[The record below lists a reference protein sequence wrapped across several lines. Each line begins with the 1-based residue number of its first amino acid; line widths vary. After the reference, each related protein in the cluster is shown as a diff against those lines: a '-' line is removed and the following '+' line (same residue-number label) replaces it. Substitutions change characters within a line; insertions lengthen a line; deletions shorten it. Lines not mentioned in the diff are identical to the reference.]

1 MTCFSRFYKKEKMIS
16 RTLDIDENLYL
27 ELERL
32 SNDVYDASI
41 SKLVNAA
48 IEELI
53 KKEDINI
60 YENKNKSYVSRSFLI
75 RESLLDGIYELKS
88 KYRISLCLIVN
99 IAIRNAIIDDLFIEE
114 VKGGKEDKK
123 NCINSKY
130 YIFITFDK
138 KVEYNIAY

>member
-1 MTCFSRFYKKEKMIS
+1 MIS

-60 YENKNKSYVSRSFLI
+60 YENKNKSYVSRSF
-75 RESLLDGIYELKS
+75 
-88 KYRISLCLIVN
+88 
-99 IAIRNAIIDDLFIEE
+99 
-114 VKGGKEDKK
+114 
-123 NCINSKY
+123 
-130 YIFITFDK
+130 
-138 KVEYNIAY
+138 

>member
-99 IAIRNAIIDDLFIEE
+99 IAIRNAIIEE
-114 VKGGKEDKK
+114 EEEKK
-123 NCINSKY
+123 IIK
-130 YIFITFDK
+130 I
-138 KVEYNIAY
+138 V